1 MVAMTEGDPR
11 PTKRRPSR
19 LRSALKFTCLGAML
33 TVCGACGLLA
43 VALQNGPVE
52 WGLPGG
58 NTLRIGSEDFVLSDY
73 SFKQGTTHSF
83 DLDGNGVR
91 TILQLQY
98 LEESRTWELVLHQA
112 SRERISD
119 HKLFSWQV
127 P

>member
-1 MVAMTEGDPR
+1 MADAPSE
-11 PTKRRPSR
+11 PTTRKASR
-19 LRSALKFTCLGAML
+19 LRRALKLSCLGAL
-33 TVCGACGLLA
+33 LAVCGACGLLA
-43 VALQNGPVE
+43 ALLQNGPVA

-73 SFKQGTTHSF
+73 SFKQGTTHSL

-98 LEESRTWELVLHQA
+98 LEESRTWEVVLHQA
-112 SRERISD
+112 SRERIWD
-119 HKLFSWQV
+119 RKLLRWQV

>member
-1 MVAMTEGDPR
+1 MSEARSELTTRKV
-11 PTKRRPSR
+11 SR
-19 LRSALKFTCLGAML
+19 LRRVLKLSCLGALL

-43 VALQNGPVE
+43 VVLQSGPVT

-58 NTLRIGSEDFVLSDY
+58 NTLRVGSEDFVLSDY
-73 SFKQGTTHSF
+73 SFKQGTTHSL

-98 LEESRTWELVLHQA
+98 LEESRTWEVVLHQA
-112 SRERISD
+112 SRERIWD
-119 HKLFSWQV
+119 QRLFSWRV